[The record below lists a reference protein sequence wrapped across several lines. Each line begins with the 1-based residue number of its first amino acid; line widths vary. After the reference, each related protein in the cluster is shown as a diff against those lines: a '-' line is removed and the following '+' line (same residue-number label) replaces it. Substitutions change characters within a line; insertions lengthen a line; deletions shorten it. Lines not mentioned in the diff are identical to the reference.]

1 MKVLVIGASGML
13 GGSITRYL
21 SKTKKYEVLSTVR
34 TESQKK
40 VLNEWGIKNVK
51 SCININCD
59 DMSNLEKIVKEFKPQ
74 YIINCVGIIKQ
85 LGTKINIDEYIEINS
100 ILPHKL
106 SLIGDK
112 YNAKLIHFS
121 TDCVFSG
128 LVGNYVESDMV
139 DAKDIYGKT
148 KYLGEINN
156 PYHLTL
162 RTSIIGHEVNRK
174 ISLIDWFLAQNKTV
188 NGFTKAFFTGMPSV
202 YIAEILHKEILNRG
216 NITGLYHLGVN
227 PIDKYT
233 LLNIVK
239 KQYNKKIEII
249 KNNDYKINRSLN
261 SNKIKKIIKQDEKSW
276 EELIKKMHNEY
287 KEYYA

>member
-1 MKVLVIGASGML
+1 MKILVIGASGML

-85 LGTKINIDEYIEINS
+85 LDTKINIDEYIEINS